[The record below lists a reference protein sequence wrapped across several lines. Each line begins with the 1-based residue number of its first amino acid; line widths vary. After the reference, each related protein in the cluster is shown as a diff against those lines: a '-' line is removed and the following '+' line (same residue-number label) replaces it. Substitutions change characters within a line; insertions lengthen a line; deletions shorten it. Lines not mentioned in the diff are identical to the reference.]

1 MRTRVRAANLL
12 VGSSLQTTPCRF
24 TVMSSQ
30 LDWAAL
36 QPEGIMDT
44 LDGPS
49 ERIVRATCI
58 NIFQVLLL
66 DRRGEHLRNDETWKD
81 LTEQVKEFVTLKQEF
96 NSKNEFY
103 FCELA
108 GKIGFHPLQDDLWMQ
123 ADSSVLDKFF
133 KTVKAVNA
141 AEEYTDLS
149 ELFGPIESIAVS
161 GPPDKILR
169 LIVIYTSLS
178 SVPVVP
184 QQLLMSLAEGHKA
197 FIDVVYYVPLGRVNW
212 KPAVAE
218 IASTWAGQLQELDS
232 RDNPDKCFFAFAQGA
247 DNLSRALA
255 ELLVHPKLRNLP
267 REFRASSFV
276 AHPMRSIP
284 SY

>member
-1 MRTRVRAANLL
+1 
-12 VGSSLQTTPCRF
+12 
-24 TVMSSQ
+24 MSSQ
-30 LDWAAL
+30 LDWAAS

-49 ERIVRATCI
+49 ERIVCATCI

-66 DRRGEHLRNDETWKD
+66 DRRGEHLRTNETWKD

-96 NSKNEFY
+96 NPKNEFY

-108 GKIGFHPLQDDLWMQ
+108 GKIGFHPLQDNLWMQ

-133 KTVKAVNA
+133 KTLKAA
-141 AEEYTDLS
+141 DSAEEYTDLS
-149 ELFGPIESIAVS
+149 ELFGPIESIAVP

-178 SVPVVP
+178 SLPVIP
-184 QQLLMSLAEGHKA
+184 QQPLMSLVEGHKA
-197 FIDVVYYVPLGRVNW
+197 FIDVVYYVPLGRLNL

-218 IASTWAGQLQELDS
+218 IASIWAGQLQELDS
-232 RDNPDKCFFAFAQGA
+232 RDNPDKCFFAFARGSEG
-247 DNLSRALA
+247 LSRALA
-255 ELLVHPKLRNLP
+255 ELLVHPKLRNLSP
-267 REFRASSFV
+267 EFQASSYV
-276 AHPMRSIP
+276 GHPMRSIP